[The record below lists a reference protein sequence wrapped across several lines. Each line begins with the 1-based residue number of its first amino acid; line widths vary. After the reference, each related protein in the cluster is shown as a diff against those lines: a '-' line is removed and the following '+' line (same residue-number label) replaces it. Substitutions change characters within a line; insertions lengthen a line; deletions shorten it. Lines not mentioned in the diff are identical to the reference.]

1 MEKTLIDKYTGWE
14 YEMIGEQYYPTGR
27 LMRDGRPQPETVD
40 ADDEPKEEKHISIWA
55 QRHLRY
61 IKQFKENLY
70 FDLFVTGRL
79 NGYLAEIEAQA
90 EDMFFRLVKEMA
102 AREGATEALKAEDQ
116 MRWVGLMNNIQNRA
130 REIVNRELIFT

>member
-1 MEKTLIDKYTGWE
+1 MEKIIIDERNGWE
-14 YEMIGEQYYPTGR
+14 YELIGEQYYPTGR
-27 LMRDGRPQPETVD
+27 ILRDGRLQPETVD
-40 ADDEPKEEKHISIWA
+40 AEYEPEKEKPIGVLA

-61 IKQFKENLY
+61 IKQHKKNMY
-70 FDLFVTGRL
+70 FDLFVSGRL

>member
-1 MEKTLIDKYTGWE
+1 MEKTIIDERTGWE
-14 YEMIGEQYYPTGR
+14 YELIGEQYYPTGR
-27 LMRDGRPQPETVD
+27 VMKDGRLQPETVD
-40 ADDEPKEEKHISIWA
+40 ADGEPENEKPVGVWA

-61 IKQFKENLY
+61 IKQYKKNLY
-70 FDLFVTGRL
+70 FDLFLSGWL

-90 EDMFFRLVKEMA
+90 EDMFFRLVKEMSV
-102 AREGATEALKAEDQ
+102 REGITETLKAEDQ